1 VSAAQPTH
9 VFVAGLQTGVT
20 PPQFALV
27 KQAAH
32 VPVAVLQTGFAP
44 VQAVALVAEHCP
56 HEPDASQAG
65 VAPLQFASVVQPTQT
80 WVVVLHTGV
89 APLQF
94 APVRQP
100 TQVFV
105 AVLHTGVAPLQ
116 FAFVVQA
123 TQVLV
128 VVLQAGVA
136 PVHLVAFV
144 DEQSPHAPEA
154 SQAGSAAGQLASFT
168 QGPQTCVVV
177 LHTGA
182 LVPQFKFVRHTTQI
196 FGDTAVSH
204 TGFAAGHCELVTH

>member
-1 VSAAQPTH
+1 MSAAQPTH

-27 KQAAH
+27 TQAAH
-32 VPVAVLQTGFAP
+32 VPVAVSQTGFAP

-56 HEPDASQAG
+56 HEPYASQAG

-80 WVVVLHTGV
+80 WVV
-89 APLQF
+89 
-94 APVRQP
+94 
-100 TQVFV
+100 
-105 AVLHTGVAPLQ
+105 VLHTGVAPLQ